1 MVKNVML
8 LLLMVLLLAVFPL
21 AGCSNSSV
29 VVTDPIKLVP
39 DKANLIG
46 VIDIT
51 SILQDKNL
59 TGIYDTTPKNS
70 TYPQTFDDAVATLK
84 DKYNIDLKSFQE
96 GVLFADVSQS
106 TGGGNYSGVI
116 VEGTFN
122 KSDLIAA
129 IQSAAGTEL
138 STIKYKD
145 YEIHAD
151 ESQGSAIAFLGNTTF
166 VIGAMQPVKDVIDVK
181 KGDAK
186 ALSGEVL
193 DTYNKLGDA
202 LIKLAVAVPSG
213 VAEGQLGDSASQIL
227 GNLSAL
233 DKVQSMGMTVTKNDA
248 SLTLDLKLCC
258 TDSDSA
264 QSIEQ
269 TISGL
274 ITFAQ
279 LLTGTSGNQ
288 QQNQALDTLL
298 NKVKVTRS
306 DTCVDVNIT
315 ATLTEI
321 EELIQSSGQSAQA
334 IN

>member
-1 MVKNVML
+1 MVKNVIL

-59 TGIYDTTPKNS
+59 TGIYDTTPKATS
-70 TYPQTFDDAVATLK
+70 YPQSFDDALSKLK
-84 DKYNIDLKSFQE
+84 DEYSIDLMGFQE
-96 GVLFADVSQS
+96 GLFFADVSGSADQ
-106 TGGGNYSGVI
+106 GNYSAVI
-116 VEGTFN
+116 IEGTFN
-122 KSDLIAA
+122 ESDLISA
-129 IQSAAGTEL
+129 IQSVSGTEL
-138 STIKYKD
+138 STITYKD
-145 YEIHAD
+145 YKIYTD
-151 ESQGSAIAFLGNTTF
+151 ESQGSAIAFLNANTL
-166 VIGAMQPVKDVIDVK
+166 VVGEMQPVKDVIDVK
-181 KGDAK
+181 VGDAK
-186 ALSGEVL
+186 ALSGGVL

-227 GNLSAL
+227 GNLSAF
-233 DKVQSMGMTVTKNDA
+233 DKVQSVGMTLTKNDA
-248 SLTLDLKLCC
+248 SLALDVKLCC

-269 TISGL
+269 TVNGL
-274 ITFAQ
+274 ISFAQ
-279 LLTGTSGNQ
+279 LLTGMSENQ

-321 EELIQSSGQSAQA
+321 EELIQSSGQSTQA